1 MSQVLTISDAL
12 YAQLESTAR
21 ERGLRNVEE
30 LIQQLIEMWKA
41 RAAELRHRQEIV
53 QRVQTLRLYLFT
65 KYGQMTDS
73 VELIRAD
80 RER

>member
-30 LIQQLIEMWKA
+30 LIQQLIEMCKA

-53 QRVQTLRLYLFT
+53 QQVQTLRLHLFT